1 MGAVLIE
8 AQGGTYTDETT
19 GRANTLL
26 STPLISAANVGMGA
40 NTLHVTP
47 LTAIAYSQA
56 TRAGSISIAAFNT
69 AATQVRDAFGLPAD
83 VDLKATLP
91 VVDLAGANPY
101 GTALRGL
108 SRMISMGASLSG
120 MLANSNL
127 DGLKS
132 GYALSAQCL
141 PGNPEVGAPQQPL
154 QGTIT
159 LDDAVRPDGGV
170 AFLVTNPVAAWRS
183 LLPASGSVMGCDVTV
198 NTSASVTLTCPA
210 NQPSATLIGGT
221 AANAS
226 RVPPSLPVSGLL
238 IVGQSIRVQG
248 PLNVAGNL
256 TIDSGP
262 TGNTLVVT
270 VPRCGSAIALAPDGQ
285 PAQLPAAPTTP
296 NSGAVT
302 LTSGSGTLGTIT
314 GPVQPSVVTA
324 GSTIGGTG
332 GTLTVTGGSTL
343 LTPSGAITLTSG
355 SSVSSRGSVTI
366 AAPPSTSATSGN
378 VTVNSSTG
386 LLQPA
391 AITSGGT
398 VSGTGSSL
406 SVTGGSAR

>member
-1 MGAVLIE
+1 MATLTKTLTKVLSMVGWSRLPLAAVVIVSLAACGGSDGTPATATASTSTSTSITSASTTPVTSPPPPSSVPEAVTAVAPSASLSGSVVKGPVTGAQVCAYELLATGKGKSLGCAISREDGSYSLPLDYVGAVLIE

-26 STPLISAANVGMGA
+26 STPLVSAANVGMGA

-56 TRAGSISIAAFNT
+56 TRAVSISIAAFNT
-69 AATQVRDAFGLPAD
+69 AATQVRDAFGLPAN

-101 GTALRGL
+101 GTALRGV

-183 LLPASGSVMGCDVTV
+183 LLPASGSVMGCDVAV

-221 AANAS
+221 AAIAS
-226 RVPPSLPVSGLL
+226 RVPPSLPASGLL
-238 IVGQSIRVQG
+238 IVGQSIRV
-248 PLNVAGNL
+248 
-256 TIDSGP
+256 
-262 TGNTLVVT
+262 
-270 VPRCGSAIALAPDGQ
+270 
-285 PAQLPAAPTTP
+285 
-296 NSGAVT
+296 
-302 LTSGSGTLGTIT
+302 
-314 GPVQPSVVTA
+314 
-324 GSTIGGTG
+324 
-332 GTLTVTGGSTL
+332 
-343 LTPSGAITLTSG
+343 
-355 SSVSSRGSVTI
+355 
-366 AAPPSTSATSGN
+366 
-378 VTVNSSTG
+378 
-386 LLQPA
+386 
-391 AITSGGT
+391 
-398 VSGTGSSL
+398 
-406 SVTGGSAR
+406 